1 MTERTK
7 ARSRRRTPPR
17 PKRAEATSDESNATA
32 GDTKP
37 LASVDQAKGPRT
49 APAAQAKAGETPEP
63 VAAQPP
69 VEAEEPV
76 EQAVGELHHDA
87 PETAEVPEA
96 PPTDG
101 EETEVPAP
109 EVMARQLLAAWTGNS
124 LIEEWMTRPSF
135 RKMVISRVV
144 KRLR

>member
-37 LASVDQAKGPRT
+37 LASVDQAEGPRT
-49 APAAQAKAGETPEP
+49 APAAQAEAGETAEP

-87 PETAEVPEA
+87 PETAEVP
-96 PPTDG
+96 
-101 EETEVPAP
+101 AP

-124 LIEEWMTRPSF
+124 LIEEWMARPSF
-135 RKMVISRVV
+135 RKMVISRVI

>member
-37 LASVDQAKGPRT
+37 LASVDQAEGPRT
-49 APAAQAKAGETPEP
+49 APAAQAEAGETPEP

-87 PETAEVPEA
+87 PETA
-96 PPTDG
+96 
-101 EETEVPAP
+101 EVPAP

>member
-17 PKRAEATSDESNATA
+17 PKRAEATSDKSNATA

-37 LASVDQAKGPRT
+37 LASVDQAEGPRT
-49 APAAQAKAGETPEP
+49 APAAQAEAGETPEP

-87 PETAEVPEA
+87 PETA
-96 PPTDG
+96 
-101 EETEVPAP
+101 EVPAP